1 MPAGATGQRTL
12 FLAIACVAV
21 CGASVWVALR
31 RGDGAAGGG
40 AEASQPGPA
49 PAATA
54 GSFTDVTLEAG
65 IDFVH
70 DNGARGDYLLCEI
83 MGPGGALFDYDGDG
97 LLDVFFVQSGVL
109 GDDTLGVTSRLYR
122 NEGGG
127 AFTDVS
133 EASGAAVGGYG
144 MGCAVGDHDGD
155 GTPDLY
161 VTRVGPDVLLA
172 NQGDGSFRDVTAE
185 AGLAND
191 GYTSSAVWFD
201 ADGDDDLDLY
211 VARYTDLAPGA
222 HVPCTNFLGHREYC
236 DPSSADQTRDL
247 FYRNLGGGRFED
259 VSTASGVA
267 LRTGYGL
274 AVVATDLDDDG
285 LVDVYV
291 ANDQSPAFYWRNR
304 GDGTFEEVG
313 PQTGS
318 AYNGQGVA
326 IAGMGIVAEDLD
338 GDADVDLF
346 ITNIRQ
352 FSHLFLRNDGVMF
365 TDASYRWGDP
375 RWMLPHT
382 GFGTVALDAENDGT
396 LELFVANGAV
406 ARSRS
411 ATHVEAVYAEP
422 NQFLRRD
429 ASGRFVEA
437 GGAFGSALL
446 APAVSRGLACGDID
460 NDGDVDLLVFRN
472 ADRPQLLRND
482 TAAAGHWLSV
492 LPVDEAG
499 RGPVLNA
506 RVRVEAGGARQVR
519 ECRAQLSYLASCDP
533 RVHFG
538 LGEHERVDAIGV
550 RWPDGSREV
559 FGGGGVDR
567 FVTLRRGSGEAVR

>member
-1 MPAGATGQRTL
+1 MLVGTTGNRTL
-12 FLAIACVAV
+12 FLAVACVAV
-21 CGASVWVALR
+21 VAASVWVAIER
-31 RGDGAAGGG
+31 RGAAEPGGVG
-40 AEASQPGPA
+40 ERETPTRATT
-49 PAATA
+49 AA
-54 GSFTDVTLEAG
+54 FTDITLEAG

-97 LLDVFFVQSGVL
+97 WLDVFLVQSGVL
-109 GDDTLGVTSRLYR
+109 GEERADVTCRLYR
-122 NEGGG
+122 NDGAGG
-127 AFTDVS
+127 FTDVS
-133 EASGAAVGGYG
+133 EASGVALAGYG

-161 VTRVGPDVLLA
+161 VTRVGPDALLA
-172 NQGDGSFRDVTAE
+172 NQGDGTFRDVTAE

-191 GYTSSAVWFD
+191 GYTSSACWFD
-201 ADGDDDLDLY
+201 GDGDGRLDLY
-211 VARYTDLAPGA
+211 VARYTDLAPLA

-236 DPSSADQTRDL
+236 DPSTADQTRDL

-259 VSTASGVA
+259 ASTASGVA

-274 AVVATDLDDDG
+274 AVVATDLDSDG

-291 ANDQSPAFYWRNR
+291 ANDQSPAFYWHNR
-304 GDGTFEEVG
+304 GDGTFEEIG
-313 PQTGS
+313 PQTGA

-338 GDADVDLF
+338 GDEDIDLF

-352 FSHLFLRNDGVMF
+352 FSHLFLRNDGAMF
-365 TDASYRWGDP
+365 SDASYRWGDP
-375 RWMLPHT
+375 RWMAPHT
-382 GFGTVALDAENDGT
+382 GFGTVAFDSDNDGV

-411 ATHVEAVYAEP
+411 ATSIEAVYAEP

-429 ASGRFVEA
+429 AAGRWVED
-437 GGAFGSALL
+437 GGAFGSVLL
-446 APAVSRGLACGDID
+446 APAVSRGVVCGDID
-460 NDGDVDLLVFRN
+460 NDGDVDLLVCRN
-472 ADRPQLLRND
+472 GERPQLLRND
-482 TAAAGHWLSV
+482 HDGRGHWLSV
-492 LPVDEAG
+492 LPMDAEG

-506 RVRVEAGGARQVR
+506 RVTVEVGGVRRMR
-519 ECRAQLSYLASCDP
+519 ECRVQQSYLVSCDP

-538 LGEHERVDAIGV
+538 LGELDAVERISV
-550 RWPDGSREV
+550 RWPDGSGED
-559 FGGGGVDR
+559 FPGGAADR
-567 FVTLRRGSGEAVR
+567 FVTLRRGSGEERR